1 MDGGNPSPYRTTDI
15 RLKDLI
21 SVTAADRYTV
31 VFKFKT
37 LNPENIIETLHN
49 AYQAQC
55 LENPEAVKKWGDLT
69 DWHHAIGT
77 GPYILKDF
85 VPGKSA
91 TLVKNPDYWGHD
103 ERYPQNQLPYLDSI
117 SRNRLNPYRKPIQKY
132 CRFLFPGP
140 RLLPYNRETTGRRL
154 RIYGCAWRCKWRS
167 TCRPSQ
173 KIIMKILS
181 TRTLLL

>member
-1 MDGGNPSPYRTTDI
+1 
-15 RLKDLI
+15 
-21 SVTAADRYTV
+21 
-31 VFKFKT
+31 
-37 LNPENIIETLHN
+37 
-49 AYQAQC
+49 
-55 LENPEAVKKWGDLT
+55 
-69 DWHHAIGT
+69 
-77 GPYILKDF
+77 LKDF

-117 SRNRLNPYRKPIQKY
+117 KFLIIPDDNEALEMMRAGKIDIMDRVFQKQAKSIQKTNPEILQIFIP
-132 CRFLFPGP
+132 RP

-173 KIIMKILS
+173 KSL
-181 TRTLLL
+181 